1 MFNFGRQIRDDQPA
15 QAFVLQK
22 GSTFPFSLQQLVME
36 VQTSKGLIQMLLK
49 EIGYFENKSPVDSF
63 LWVV

>member
-22 GSTFPFSLQQLVME
+22 DSTFPFSLQQLVME
-36 VQTSKGLIQMLLK
+36 LQTSKGLI
-49 EIGYFENKSPVDSF
+49 
-63 LWVV
+63 

>member
-15 QAFVLQK
+15 LAFVLQK

-36 VQTSKGLIQMLLK
+36 VK
-49 EIGYFENKSPVDSF
+49 D
-63 LWVV
+63 